1 MPNKYILIS
10 KCTPLEKSYL
20 ECGHLTNK
28 LAPLEHA
35 IAPFNFPYF
44 PLTFQRLVSRQQR
57 QQHIRIRLVQA
68 AGRAAAAVTIATS
81 SSTATAAAAMSQMV
95 LVQVM
100 VHVLQM
106 MIGGRQQT
114 GTGE

>member
-1 MPNKYILIS
+1 MHTTRTILS
-10 KCTPLEKSYL
+10 KVD
-20 ECGHLTNK
+20 HLTNK

-35 IAPFNFPYF
+35 IAPFNFPYIS

-81 SSTATAAAAMSQMV
+81 SSSTAAAAAMSQMV

-106 MIGGRQQT
+106 MIGGRQQS